1 MEKRTGKER
10 DIKLHW
16 TEGGGRGKEV
26 GPKQKEKK
34 EGGGTEVMWAAER
47 RRSNVKWRGEESD
60 TLEERRRWQKGG
72 QLSTCIQVLWSTRE
86 DPPYVRMYT

>member
-1 MEKRTGKER
+1 MGKKR

-16 TEGGGRGKEV
+16 TEEKRKEV

-34 EGGGTEVMWAAER
+34 EGGGNEVMWAAER

-72 QLSTCIQVLWSTRE
+72 EMSMHSGSLEYL
-86 DPPYVRMYT
+86 